1 MKIKLIIS
9 YDGTR
14 FSGWQRI
21 PGKLTLQE
29 KVEDALFK
37 IFRHKVTAY
46 GASRTD
52 AGVHAEGQVAHF
64 IPLQTHK
71 KINMVHSM
79 NRELPEDI
87 RILAAEVVPDSF
99 HARESAKSKD
109 YTYNILNTEKPI
121 KKYHSTS
128 WWRSETFD
136 VNRMNEACQFI
147 IGEHDFTSFQSS
159 GSVTSSTMRTIL
171 EASWE
176 QQDLFLNFNIHG
188 TGFLKYM
195 IRNLVG
201 TLCWVGIGKIS
212 PDDFKKILD
221 KKNRS
226 FAGQTA
232 PASGLSLIK
241 VNY

>member
-1 MKIKLIIS
+1 M
-9 YDGTR
+9 
-14 FSGWQRI
+14 
-21 PGKLTLQE
+21 
-29 KVEDALFK
+29 
-37 IFRHKVTAY
+37 
-46 GASRTD
+46 
-52 AGVHAEGQVAHF
+52 
-64 IPLQTHK
+64 
-71 KINMVHSM
+71 
-79 NRELPEDI
+79 
-87 RILAAEVVPDSF
+87 VPDSF
-99 HARESAKSKD
+99 HARESAKSKN